1 MIYIFN
7 KNKIISYILASSFVL
22 MLFIFQ
28 DSIIPNKDIQL
39 VKVSSNIMENTRNI
53 KSEEKDNIIYEI
65 YEK

>member
-7 KNKIISYILASSFVL
+7 KNKIISYILASSFAL